1 MRRLSCAVL
10 AVLLVV
16 GVSIGSTGGAA
27 AATSSASGCTPLMA
41 YLVPGTTETN
51 SGANPVEPRG
61 MLAKV
66 GERLKRDYGQSIT
79 VLYPNYPASAFD
91 KGQTYAASERE
102 GVTRTQDLIKRCPS
116 SRTILAGY
124 SQGADVAG
132 DVAHA
137 IGNGRGPVS
146 CTSVEG
152 VGLLADPKR
161 GSEKVEGPQVK
172 GEGISGGRPGGYGC
186 MSEKIKW
193 LCDPSD
199 LYCNVTSKNPVLR
212 SLGQALGAPGDSTG
226 SSSAP
231 GLDQLTSDY
240 SNVDL
245 AGTTST
251 AQLLKDKSEGLTSPR
266 SAGDAGEIA
275 QLGTLANQLLA
286 TFTPI
291 ADTQRWVATT
301 PGARQSLAGAPKGS
315 PQAQAASVLNTLG
328 GMDIPGIIRTA
339 TSVANTVAS
348 AVGGPRPALG
358 APAPSTAPAETTP
371 TAVGTTKT
379 PEQSTASTE
388 STTPAA
394 EPSTTAPSEA
404 PAYAGV
410 PGDMSVTTTTLPT
423 GVPMPDP
430 VGGFGGGEGSSPDLT
445 GLASSAL
452 QLVGQVAPL
461 NTTDKAALQTASSVL
476 GTIKIDTVVSQG
488 LNVVAAVTDTDH
500 AGIVANLQR
509 LPAQLFA
516 GDVRGAHRTAG
527 ELNNQFSPWVKMA
540 AQIDFKTASQIAA
553 MIPDPGGYAQIA
565 ALVLD
570 LMGNV
575 DIVRLARNV
584 GQIQEIGWKILETG
598 NLLAL
603 GELLPVG
610 LDLASVALGVLRPG
624 QKMSPELLGAGASAE
639 QVQLATSLQGRDFG
653 SVLGSV
659 STLATSQGATDLT
672 ELIGEGLDAA
682 SFLTSGSHT
691 SYASKKLVEGRTAID
706 WLYQFFRQALGG

>member
-1 MRRLSCAVL
+1 MRRIACVL
-10 AVLLVV
+10 VSALVV
-16 GVSIGSTGGAA
+16 VGATIGSAGSAV
-27 AATSSASGCTPLMA
+27 AATSAAGGCTPLMA
-41 YLVPGTTETN
+41 YLVPGTTETT

-66 GERLKRDYGQSIT
+66 GDRLKRDYGQSIT

-102 GVTRTQDLIKRCPS
+102 GVARTEELIKRCPS

-137 IGNGRGPVS
+137 IGSGRGPVS
-146 CTSVEG
+146 CASVEG

-186 MSEKIKW
+186 MSGKIKW

-212 SLGQALGAPGDSTG
+212 SLGQALGAPGDNTG
-226 SSSAP
+226 SSAVP

-315 PQAQAASVLNTLG
+315 PQAQAALVLNTLG

-339 TSVANTVAS
+339 TSVASTVAS
-348 AVGGPRPALG
+348 AVGGPRPAVG
-358 APAPSTAPAETTP
+358 APTPFTAPAETT
-371 TAVGTTKT
+371 TAAVETTTT
-379 PEQSTASTE
+379 PEQSATSIE
-388 STTPAA
+388 STTPT
-394 EPSTTAPSEA
+394 EPSEA
-404 PAYAGV
+404 AAYAGV
-410 PGDMSVTTTTLPT
+410 PGDVSVTTTTLPT
-423 GVPMPDP
+423 GMSMPDP

-476 GTIKIDTVVSQG
+476 GTLKIDTVVSQG
-488 LNVVAAVTDTDH
+488 LNVVAAVTDTDY

>member
-1 MRRLSCAVL
+1 MASA
-10 AVLLVV
+10 LLVL
-16 GVSIGSTGGAA
+16 GVSIGSAGGAA
-27 AATSSASGCTPLMA
+27 AATAPAPQCTQMIG
-41 YLVPGTTETN
+41 YLVPGTTETHA
-51 SGANPVEPRG
+51 GANPVEPRG

-66 GERLKRDYGQSIT
+66 GERLKRDYGDAIT
-79 VLYPNYPASAFD
+79 VLYPDYPASAFD
-91 KGQTYAASERE
+91 KGDTYAESERA
-102 GVTRTQDLIKRCPS
+102 GVARLTGLIKRCPS
-116 SRTILAGY
+116 SQIIIAGY

-137 IGNGRGPVS
+137 IGQGRGPVS
-146 CTSVEG
+146 CSAVEA

-161 GSEKVEGPQVK
+161 GSEKVEGPQVR

-186 MSEKIKW
+186 LTGKIKW

-212 SLGQALGAPGDSTG
+212 SLGQALGAPGGADGASSTPALE
-226 SSSAP
+226 S
-231 GLDQLTSDY
+231 LTSDY

-251 AQLLKDKSEGLTSPR
+251 AALLKDKSQNLTAPQS
-266 SAGDAGEIA
+266 SGDAGELA

-291 ADTQRWVATT
+291 ADTSQWVAQT
-301 PGARQSLAGAPKGS
+301 PGARQSLTGAPKGS
-315 PQAQAASVLNTLG
+315 PQAQAASVLGTLG
-328 GMDIPGIIRTA
+328 TMDIPGIIRSA
-339 TSVANTVAS
+339 TSIANTVAS
-348 AVGGPRPALG
+348 AVGSQPSAVADTSTL
-358 APAPSTAPAETTP
+358 APSTVPATDTTTAEPGSTDTTTP
-371 TAVGTTKT
+371 T
-379 PEQSTASTE
+379 P
-388 STTPAA
+388 TTPPATD
-394 EPSTTAPSEA
+394 TTTEA
-404 PAYAGV
+404 PTTGSAPTTFPGV
-410 PGDMSVTTTTLPT
+410 PSGASVTMTTLPT
-423 GVPMPDP
+423 GAPGIDP
-430 VGGFGGGEGSSPDLT
+430 FASGGGDGSSPDLT

-461 NTTDKAALQTASSVL
+461 NSADKASLQTASSVL

-488 LNVVAAVTDTDH
+488 LNVVAAVTDTDY
-500 AGIVANLQR
+500 AGIVGNLQR

-540 AQIDFKTASQIAA
+540 AQIDFKTAAQIAA
-553 MIPDPGGYAQIA
+553 MIPDPQGYAQIA

-570 LMGNV
+570 LLGNV
-575 DIVRLARNV
+575 DIVRLARAV
-584 GQIQEIGWKILETG
+584 GQIQEIGWKVLETG

-624 QKMSPELLGAGASAE
+624 QKMSPELLGEGASAE
-639 QVQLATSLQGRDFG
+639 QVQLATSLQGRDVG
-653 SVLGSV
+653 SLLGSV
-659 STLATSQGATDLT
+659 STLATSQGAADLT
-672 ELIGEGLDAA
+672 ELVGEGLDAA
-682 SFLTSGSHT
+682 SFLASGSHT

-706 WLYQFFRQALGG
+706 WLYRFFRQALGG